1 MAADRFQISCAH
13 CGRALT
19 LSVAALQKNRG
30 CTYCGKPL
38 NLTAEM
44 ENALKSAGSEASV
57 VDVRTAQAISID
69 CPICARVSRIK
80 ALAGTSS
87 KCMFCGCPFLV
98 PNHDGIGPP
107 LPPLEGV
114 PRFAIGEGLAAHT
127 PFARCPSCKAP
138 KLLASDALALQVQC
152 AGCNAA
158 LDANSR
164 PLDEF
169 ADLSPG
175 IERAPLVMLAHEALR
190 ARWLRREVGMPEAI
204 RLFEWFDAIDSWL
217 EFENEAFSPFGP
229 EFTAEIVQWAV
240 LNEPN
245 ARLSRDADA
254 MVLEVE
260 IKDDLK
266 IDLNVRNVLK
276 GTADELKETGKQ
288 IRRLM
293 MQGVHTQ
300 DKIVARFHFAPV
312 DGGCDME
319 LLIRHSAPIDAERE
333 PDEVKKR
340 AKLDQEL
347 QAGLRLV
354 IAQMFANSAHQYLA
368 LKAIFGI
375 WITPSIYNAATEKG
389 TQRRLEAL
397 GGECAKNAAQFARQ
411 LTERARP
418 AG

>member
-13 CGRALT
+13 CGRSLN
-19 LSVAALQKNRG
+19 LSIAALQKNRG
-30 CTYCGKPL
+30 CTYCGKSL
-38 NLTAEM
+38 ALTSEI
-44 ENALKSAGSEASV
+44 ENALKSAGAETNV
-57 VDVRTAQAISID
+57 VDVRSTQAISID

-98 PNHDGIGPP
+98 PIRDGIGPP

-114 PRFAIGEGLAAHT
+114 PRFALGESLAAHT
-127 PFARCPSCKAP
+127 PFARCPTCKAP

-152 AGCNAA
+152 AGCNES

-164 PLDEF
+164 TLDTF

-175 IERAPLVMLAHEALR
+175 IERAPLVLLAREALR

-245 ARLSRDADA
+245 ARLNRDVES
-254 MVLEVE
+254 MLLEVE
-260 IKDDLK
+260 IKDDLQ
-266 IDLNVRNVLK
+266 IDLNVRSVLK

-288 IRRLM
+288 IRRM
-293 MQGVHTQ
+293 MTQGVQSQ

-312 DGGCDME
+312 DGGSDLE
-319 LLIRHSAPIDAERE
+319 LSIRHSAPIDSARE

-375 WITPSIYNAATEKG
+375 WITPSIYNASTEKG
-389 TQRRLEAL
+389 AQRRLEAL

-411 LTERARP
+411 LTERSRP